1 MAGMSL
7 FLNTFG
13 WEIIGAILVLTIS
26 SQTNRRKDV
35 WSWFCFYQLL
45 EAAGSCISV
54 SLMRRHLM
62 VWAIFAPR
70 FVFACVFTLIGLVFW
85 LLGLILMTERET
97 NPNPRPARIIVQSNR
112 RSHLLSIFFALSC
125 ITSSTS
131 AYSTLTIVDAE
142 NVRGKSNF
150 RLRHDELVDAVGWW
164 TETQEKNCDD
174 SHYNFCSLVI
184 DHGSR
189 PSSFYHPLKRTTGDS
204 ADGIAILFSGPN
216 EKADDVIARDV
227 GQIASESVL
236 NGSDL
241 KVIRVVTSDQGL
253 RSRCRV
259 AIDEALAPRTK
270 KKNKKPS
277 GRRKGSSRKRRASS
291 SGSLSLEFLPS
302 IAFLSQLE
310 RELARHGT
318 DNSQVTIGNK
328 ISSDVTSENLVNEL
342 HEDIEL
348 RGKLYQ
354 VETSLRDA
362 KKLSNTGQK
371 RTLIEKGCKISQQIY
386 NSRDD
391 NGQTILERILKPDT
405 NGVGELDIEEALLSG
420 WHEIR
425 CDAGRAEL
433 TGDRMVQAEHLRR
446 QLEKQVADRQS
457 TDPSMAESRA
467 FSPSELHY
475 HCHKRFHGGIQR
487 SDVPCT
493 TSAFDKAVEKIR
505 LVIVSGPVSSDVE
518 PLPEGDVLLHTG
530 DFTIPD
536 DDPRTPTGKRNDKS
550 ITEFDEW
557 FSSHLH
563 PIKLVLRGMKD
574 PPAAKVQLPKSKAFY
589 LDRPST
595 ISFGGG
601 NFLMTLVPYC
611 TERDLS
617 SAWRRLPH
625 TFDTLVCRQVFH
637 EAQMIANRVEL
648 MFSGPPQLWL
658 AGDISRGDYG
668 EYEHV
673 VAKSSISMR
682 GTSIICGKEWDSEVG
697 TDNLK
702 PFVVDL
708 TKHMGSDELKFD
720 IID

>member
-1 MAGMSL
+1 
-7 FLNTFG
+7 
-13 WEIIGAILVLTIS
+13 
-26 SQTNRRKDV
+26 
-35 WSWFCFYQLL
+35 
-45 EAAGSCISV
+45 
-54 SLMRRHLM
+54 M

-85 LLGLILMTERET
+85 MLGLILATERET
-97 NPNPRPARIIVQSNR
+97 NTDRRPARSIVQSNR
-112 RSHLLSIFFALSC
+112 RSHLLSSFFALSC

-150 RLRHDELVDAVGWW
+150 RLRHDKLVDAVGWW
-164 TETQEKNCDD
+164 TETQKKNCDD
-174 SHYNFCSLVI
+174 SYHNFCSLVI

-189 PSSFYHPLKRTTGDS
+189 PSSFYHPLKSTTKDS

-227 GQIASESVL
+227 GHIASESAL

-259 AIDEALAPRTK
+259 AIDEALATRTK
-270 KKNKKPS
+270 KKKPS
-277 GRRKGSSRKRRASS
+277 GRRKGSSRKRRGASS
-291 SGSLSLEFLPS
+291 SDSISLEFIPS

-310 RELARHGT
+310 RELTRHGN
-318 DNSQVTIGNK
+318 DNPQIGK
-328 ISSDVTSENLVNEL
+328 EIMSENLANEL

-354 VETSLRDA
+354 VETSLREA
-362 KKLSNTGQK
+362 KKSSNAGQK
-371 RTLIEKGCKISQQIY
+371 SMLIDKGCKISRQIY
-386 NSRDD
+386 DSRDD
-391 NGQTILERILKPDT
+391 NGETILERVLKPDT
-405 NGVGELDIEEALLSG
+405 NGGCELDFEKVLLSG
-420 WHEIR
+420 WHKIR
-425 CDAGRAEL
+425 CDKGKAEL
-433 TGDRMVQAEHLRR
+433 TGDRMVQAENLRR
-446 QLEKQVADRQS
+446 QLEKQVADRLS
-457 TDPSMAESRA
+457 TDPGMAESRTL
-467 FSPSELHY
+467 SPSELHY
-475 HCHKRFHGGIQR
+475 HRHKRFHGELQ
-487 SDVPCT
+487 SPDAPCA

-505 LVIVSGPVSSDVE
+505 LVLISGPISSDVE
-518 PLPEGDVLLHTG
+518 PIPKGDVLLHSG

-536 DDPRTPTGKRNDKS
+536 DDPRTPKGKRNDKS
-550 ITEFDEW
+550 IKEFDEW
-557 FSSHLH
+557 FSSNLH
-563 PIKLVLRGMKD
+563 PIKLILRGMKD
-574 PPAAKVQLPKSKAFY
+574 PPAAKVQLPKSKALY

-601 NFLMTLVPYC
+601 NILMTLVPYC

-625 TFDTLVCRQVFH
+625 TFDTLVCRQMFH

-648 MFSGPPQLWL
+648 MFSGAPQLWL
-658 AGDISRGDYG
+658 AGDISRGDYD
-668 EYEHV
+668 EYEHL

-682 GTSIICGKEWDSEVG
+682 KTSIICGKEWGAEVG
-697 TDNLK
+697 IDNLK

-708 TKHMGSDELKFD
+708 AKQTGSDEMKFD

>member
-1 MAGMSL
+1 
-7 FLNTFG
+7 
-13 WEIIGAILVLTIS
+13 
-26 SQTNRRKDV
+26 
-35 WSWFCFYQLL
+35 
-45 EAAGSCISV
+45 
-54 SLMRRHLM
+54 M

-70 FVFACVFTLIGLVFW
+70 FVFACVFTLIGLAFW
-85 LLGLILMTERET
+85 ILGFILAIERES
-97 NPNPRPARIIVQSNR
+97 NLDPRPVRSIMHSNR
-112 RSHLLSIFFALSC
+112 RSHLLSIFLSLSC

-150 RLRHDELVDAVGWW
+150 RLRHDELVDAVGRW
-164 TETQEKNCDD
+164 TVSQQNCVD
-174 SHYNFCSLVI
+174 SIHHSCSLVI
-184 DHGSR
+184 DHGST
-189 PSSFYHPLKRTTGDS
+189 PSSFYHYLDS
-204 ADGIAILFSGPN
+204 TAEDGADGIAILFSGPN
-216 EKADDVIARDV
+216 EKADDVIARGV

-259 AIDEALAPRTK
+259 AIDEALVPRTK
-270 KKNKKPS
+270 KKKRKTS
-277 GRRKGSSRKRRASS
+277 GRRRVASRKRRGASS
-291 SGSLSLEFLPS
+291 SDSLSLEFMPS

-318 DNSQVTIGNK
+318 DNPQETIGK
-328 ISSDVTSENLVNEL
+328 EIISENLANEL

-354 VETSLRDA
+354 VEISLREA
-362 KKLSNTGQK
+362 KKSSNAGQK
-371 RTLIEKGCKISQQIY
+371 QMLIAKGCKISQQIY
-386 NSRDD
+386 DSRDD
-391 NGQTILERILKPDT
+391 NGQTILERVLKPHT
-405 NGVGELDIEEALLSG
+405 NGGGKWDVEEALLSG
-420 WHEIR
+420 WHQIR
-425 CDAGRAEL
+425 CDTGRAEL
-433 TGDRMVQAEHLRR
+433 TGDRMVQAEYLRR
-446 QLEKQVADRQS
+446 QLEKQVD
-457 TDPSMAESRA
+457 DYESLLRKDA
-467 FSPSELHY
+467 LSPSELHY
-475 HCHKRFHGGIQR
+475 RCHQRFHGGTQQT
-487 SDVPCT
+487 DLPCA

-505 LVIVSGPVSSDVE
+505 LVIVLGAISSDAE
-518 PLPEGDVLLHTG
+518 PLPEGDVLLHLG

-536 DDPRTPTGKRNDKS
+536 DDPRTPKGKRNDMS
-550 ITEFDEW
+550 IMKFDEW

-563 PIKLVLRGMKD
+563 PIKIVLRGMKD
-574 PPAAKVQLPKSKAFY
+574 PPAARVELPNSKALY

-601 NFLMTLVPYC
+601 NILTTLVPYC

-625 TFDTLVCRQVFH
+625 TFDTLVCRQMFH

-658 AGDISRGDYG
+658 AGDISCGDYD
-668 EYEHV
+668 EYEQL

-682 GTSIICGKEWDSEVG
+682 ETSIICGKGWDSEVG
-697 TDNLK
+697 NDNFK
-702 PFVVDL
+702 PLVVDL
-708 TKHMGSDELKFD
+708 TKQMGSDELKFD

>member
-1 MAGMSL
+1 
-7 FLNTFG
+7 
-13 WEIIGAILVLTIS
+13 
-26 SQTNRRKDV
+26 
-35 WSWFCFYQLL
+35 
-45 EAAGSCISV
+45 
-54 SLMRRHLM
+54 M

-85 LLGLILMTERET
+85 FLGLILATERET
-97 NPNPRPARIIVQSNR
+97 KPDSRPARSIVQSNR
-112 RSHLLSIFFALSC
+112 RPHLLSIFFSLSC

-164 TETQEKNCDD
+164 AESQNCDD
-174 SHYNFCSLVI
+174 SHHHFCSLVV
-184 DHGSR
+184 DHGSK
-189 PSSFYHPLKRTTGDS
+189 PSSFYHPLKNTTKYS

-241 KVIRVVTSDQGL
+241 KIIRVVTSDQGL

-259 AIDEALAPRTK
+259 AIDEALAPRAKEK
-270 KKNKKPS
+270 KRRTS
-277 GRRKGSSRKRRASS
+277 GRRKGSSRKRRRGGASIND
-291 SGSLSLEFLPS
+291 SLSLEFIPS
-302 IAFLSQLE
+302 IAFLSQFE

-318 DNSQVTIGNK
+318 DNPQELTGNK
-328 ISSDVTSENLVNEL
+328 ISSDIMSENLANEL

-354 VETSLRDA
+354 VETSLREA
-362 KKLSNTGQK
+362 KKSSNANHQK
-371 RTLIEKGCKISQQIY
+371 RMLIEKGCKISQQIY
-386 NSRDD
+386 DSRDH
-391 NGQTILERILKPDT
+391 NGQTILERVLKPDT
-405 NGVGELDIEEALLSG
+405 NDVGELDIEEAILSG

-433 TGDRMVQAEHLRR
+433 TGDRMVQAEFLRR
-446 QLEKQVADRQS
+446 QLEKQAACRQS
-457 TDPSMAESRA
+457 TDPTIAQSRT
-467 FSPSELHY
+467 FSPSEIHY
-475 HCHKRFHGGIQR
+475 NCHKRFHGEIQPT
-487 SDVPCT
+487 DAPCA

-505 LVIVSGPVSSDVE
+505 LVIVSGPVSSDIE
-518 PLPEGDVLLHTG
+518 PLPEGDILLHLG

-536 DDPRTPTGKRNDKS
+536 DDPRTPKGKRNDKS
-550 ITEFDEW
+550 IAKFDEW

-574 PPAAKVQLPKSKAFY
+574 PPAAKVELPKSKAMY

-601 NFLMTLVPYC
+601 NILTTLVPHC
-611 TERDLS
+611 TERELS

-625 TFDTLVCRQVFH
+625 TFHALVCRQMFH

-658 AGDISRGDYG
+658 VGDISRGDYD
-668 EYEHV
+668 EYEHL

-697 TDNLK
+697 TDNIK

-708 TKHMGSDELKFD
+708 TKQMGSDELKFD

>member
-35 WSWFCFYQLL
+35 WSWFCFFQLL

-97 NPNPRPARIIVQSNR
+97 NPNHRPARSIVQSNR
-112 RSHLLSIFFALSC
+112 RSHLLSSFFALSC

-164 TETQEKNCDD
+164 TETQKKNCDD
-174 SHYNFCSLVI
+174 SYHNFCSLVI

-189 PSSFYHPLKRTTGDS
+189 PSSFYHPLKSTTKDS

-227 GQIASESVL
+227 GQIASESVS

-259 AIDEALAPRTK
+259 AIDEALATRTK
-270 KKNKKPS
+270 KKKKKPS
-277 GRRKGSSRKRRASS
+277 GRRRVSSKKRRGGASS
-291 SGSLSLEFLPS
+291 SDSISLEFIPS

-310 RELARHGT
+310 REVARHGGPI
-318 DNSQVTIGNK
+318 NPQETIGK
-328 ISSDVTSENLVNEL
+328 EIMSEDLANEL

-354 VETSLRDA
+354 AETSLREA
-362 KKLSNTGQK
+362 KKSSNAGQK
-371 RTLIEKGCKISQQIY
+371 SMLIDKGCKISRQIY
-386 NSRDD
+386 DLRDD
-391 NGQTILERILKPDT
+391 NGQTILERVLKPDA
-405 NGVGELDIEEALLSG
+405 NGGGELDIEKVLLSG
-420 WHEIR
+420 WHKFR

-433 TGDRMVQAEHLRR
+433 TGDRLVQAEHLRR

-457 TDPSMAESRA
+457 TDPGMAESRT

-475 HCHKRFHGGIQR
+475 HCHKRFHGVIHPT
-487 SDVPCT
+487 DVPCA

-505 LVIVSGPVSSDVE
+505 LVIISGPVSSNVE
-518 PLPEGDVLLHTG
+518 PIPNGDVLLHFG
-530 DFTIPD
+530 DFTILD
-536 DDPRTPTGKRNDKS
+536 DDPRTPKGKRNDKS
-550 ITEFDEW
+550 IKEFDEW
-557 FSSHLH
+557 FSSNLH

-574 PPAAKVQLPKSKAFY
+574 PPAAKVELPKSKALY

-601 NFLMTLVPYC
+601 NILMTLVPYC

-625 TFDTLVCRQVFH
+625 TFDTLVCRQMFH

-658 AGDISRGDYG
+658 AGDISRGDYD
-668 EYEHV
+668 EYEHL

-708 TKHMGSDELKFD
+708 TKQTGSDELKFD